1 VIATTARCVECHAMM
16 PMPAELEATTMRCG
30 HCGATQAVP
39 DLEARRRLLLEQQR
53 EQRLAEQARAE
64 AEREARREAKEA
76 LAHREEKK
84 ERRRARWGLRL
95 TSLFAMLIAPV
106 VIAITVFDLP
116 ARLGFGDAG
125 AGRLAQVRDQLAGA
139 GCQPVGGIREQYA
152 TGSVSKLVS
161 VTAGQ
166 CVRVL
171 AAGGDGHR
179 SLSLRLFDGEG
190 KEVARA
196 GDTTDPQ
203 LSYCAAAA
211 GTLRY
216 EVGVGP
222 ASKGRLSHLVLTCP
236 PTPTPAAKPASPAP
250 AGKR

>member
-1 VIATTARCVECHAMM
+1 MIATTARCVECHAMM
-16 PMPAELEATTMRCG
+16 PMPAELDATTMRCN

-53 EQRLAEQARAE
+53 AQRLAAQARAE
-64 AEREARREAKEA
+64 AEREARREAKEE
-76 LAHREEKK
+76 LEHREEKK

-95 TSLFAMLIAPV
+95 TSLFAMLVAPV
-106 VIAITVFDLP
+106 VIAVTVFDLP
-116 ARLGFGDAG
+116 ARLGFGASG
-125 AGRLAQVRDQLAGA
+125 AGRLAQVRDQLAST

-152 TGSVSKLVS
+152 TGSVSKLVP

-166 CVRVL
+166 CLRVL
-171 AAGGDGHR
+171 AAGGSGHS
-179 SLSLRLFDGEG
+179 SLSLRLFDAAA

-196 GDTTDPQ
+196 GNTTDPQ
-203 LSYCAAAA
+203 LSYCATAD

-216 EVGVGP
+216 EIAVGP

-236 PTPTPAAKPASPAP
+236 PPSAPTAKPAAPAP